1 MNKIEVKHLAKRFK
15 FAKKPLLNEVNFNLE
30 ENEIYGLF
38 GENGAG
44 KSTLMSMIADYNR
57 PSAG

>member
-30 ENEIYGLF
+30 ENEIMDCSVKTEPG
-38 GENGAG
+38 NQ
-44 KSTLMSMIADYNR
+44 R
-57 PSAG
+57 